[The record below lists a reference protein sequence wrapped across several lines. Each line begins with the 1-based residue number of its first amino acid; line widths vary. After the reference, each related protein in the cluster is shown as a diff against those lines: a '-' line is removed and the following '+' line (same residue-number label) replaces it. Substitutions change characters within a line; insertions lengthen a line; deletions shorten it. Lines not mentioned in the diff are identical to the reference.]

1 MNKSTSRVYYKAV
14 DFRFNRRPNR
24 FSYVN
29 KKKSFEIIAPMALR
43 WGIAGAG
50 SVSHDFASV
59 VETLNPDE
67 HKIVAIG
74 ARDFSRADEF
84 AQRFNIA
91 NAYGSYLELAR
102 DPNVEV
108 IYVGVLNHKHL
119 DVSLLMLEHGKH
131 VLCEKP
137 MCLNEKQAHK
147 LIECAKQKNLFL
159 LEGIWSRF
167 FPSYKYIREQIDN
180 GKLGEI
186 ERVDA
191 EYGNQFMGQLD
202 RIK

>member
-1 MNKSTSRVYYKAV
+1 
-14 DFRFNRRPNR
+14 
-24 FSYVN
+24 
-29 KKKSFEIIAPMALR
+29 MALR

-59 VETLNPDE
+59 VETLSSDE
-67 HKIVAIG
+67 HQIVAVG
-74 ARDFSRADEF
+74 ARDLSRAEKF
-84 AQRFNIA
+84 GQRFNIST
-91 NAYGSYLELAR
+91 AYGSYFELAR
-102 DPNVEV
+102 DPNIEV
-108 IYVGVLNHKHL
+108 IYIGVLNHKHFE
-119 DVSLLMLEHGKH
+119 VSLLMLEHGKH

-137 MCLNEKQAHK
+137 MCLNEKQAGK

-167 FPSYKYIREQIDN
+167 FPAYKYIRDQIES

-191 EYGNQFMGQLD
+191 EYGNQFMGELD
-202 RIK
+202 RVRLVQRFQFSNSIQ

>member
-1 MNKSTSRVYYKAV
+1 
-14 DFRFNRRPNR
+14 
-24 FSYVN
+24 
-29 KKKSFEIIAPMALR
+29 MALK

-50 SVSHDFASV
+50 SVSMDFSSV
-59 VETLNPDE
+59 LETISSDE

-74 ARDFSRADEF
+74 ARDFSRADKF
-84 AQRFNIA
+84 AKRFNIPA
-91 NAYGSYLELAR
+91 AYGSYLELAR

-108 IYVGVLNHKHL
+108 VYIGVLNHKHL
-119 DVSLLMLEHGKH
+119 EVSLLMLEHGKH

-137 MCLNEKQAHK
+137 MCLNEKQARK

-167 FPSYKYIREQIDN
+167 FPSYQYIREQIDS

-186 ERVDA
+186 QCVEA
-191 EYGNQFMGQLD
+191 EYGNEFMGELD

>member
-1 MNKSTSRVYYKAV
+1 
-14 DFRFNRRPNR
+14 
-24 FSYVN
+24 
-29 KKKSFEIIAPMALR
+29 MALR

-50 SVSHDFASV
+50 LVSHDFASV
-59 VETLNPDE
+59 VETLSPDE
-67 HKIVAIG
+67 HKIVAVG

-91 NAYGSYLELAR
+91 KAHGSYLELAR

-137 MCLNEKQAHK
+137 MCLNEKQARK

-167 FPSYKYIREQIDN
+167 FPSYKYIREQIDS

-186 ERVDA
+186 ERVEA